1 MTADSAASKEVKF
14 GVVGVGVIAS
24 FHAKAIAEIPGAKLS
39 ACTDVVP
46 ERSASFASE
55 YGARAVDSVDEMIAG
70 DLVDAVIICT
80 PSGLH
85 LEPALAA
92 AAAGKHLVIEKP
104 LEIRPERCD
113 QIIAAARKNG
123 VKVAGI
129 FPSRFSD
136 GAKLLKAA
144 LDAGRFG
151 TLSVADA
158 AVKWHR
164 GEEYYAQAGWR
175 GTWKLDGG
183 GALMNQSIHAVDLV
197 QWLSGGISEVSAYAA
212 TLAHEG
218 LEVED
223 TAAAAVRHGN
233 GALGTITGTTASWP
247 GWAKRI
253 EVSGSMGS
261 AAIEDDK
268 IVRWEFAREQDGD
281 AQIRAGFAE
290 AESGVGGAGDPKAI
304 GYEGHRRQLA
314 DFVQALA
321 EDREPM
327 VNGEEARKAV
337 AVIDAIYRSAKN
349 GERVKLS

>member
-1 MTADSAASKEVKF
+1 MTVNEGVVKEIKF

-24 FHAKAIAEIPGAKLS
+24 FHARALKEIPGALLS
-39 ACTDVVP
+39 ACVDVVP
-46 ERSASFASE
+46 ERSAKFAAE
-55 YGARAVDSVDEMIAG
+55 YGALAVDSVDDLIAG

-85 LEPALAA
+85 LEPALAS

-104 LEIRPERCD
+104 LEITPERCD
-113 QIIAAARKNG
+113 AIITAARKNG
-123 VKVAGI
+123 VNVAGI

-136 GAKLLKAA
+136 GARLLKAA
-144 LDAGRFG
+144 VDAGRFG
-151 TLSVADA
+151 RLSVADA

-164 GEEYYAQAGWR
+164 TEAYYSQAGWR

-197 QWLSGGISEVSAYAA
+197 QWFSGGISEVSAYAA

-223 TAAAAVRHGN
+223 TAAAAVLYKN

-253 EVSGSMGS
+253 EISGSTGS
-261 AAIEDDK
+261 AAIEDDR
-268 IVRWEFAREQDGD
+268 IVRWEFEQEEDGD
-281 AQIRAGFAE
+281 SEIRDGFTSVS
-290 AESGVGGAGDPKAI
+290 SGVGGAGDPKAI
-304 GYEGHRRQLA
+304 SHEGHRRQLA
-314 DFVQALA
+314 DFMEALA
-321 EDREPM
+321 QGREPM
-327 VNGEEARKAV
+327 VNGEEARTAV
-337 AVIDAIYRSAKN
+337 AVIDAIYRSAKS